1 MKPYKLVVKV
11 SLSTLILSCSAFTI
25 KNTSYLTTTTLLPS
39 SSSSSYLNNP
49 KKNILLG
56 HKKIRSSNATVKATA
71 ATAATTSTLKTIPM
85 SIDDISIFVPTNF
98 KESSTSDTWS
108 KEAAAL
114 LREYGVVALRRQDG
128 VTSSCRKNTT
138 TSSTTDQQQQEQQ
151 QQGSNTGTSLIE
163 ESVCD
168 GANIAAMARLKDMHR
183 RVKNR
188 GLDPYGIDEAYRFS
202 EIICRDEGGK
212 RFDVPIEWF
221 GGSYGSDESGA
232 SSNNNKQHHQ
242 QQQKLQSAAP
252 IVGSSRIGTPL
263 LQKEVD
269 AIGELHNDIDR
280 IVKPVMEHLWS
291 AEASPSS
298 FVAAAGFL
306 INQPGSSSQN
316 WHKDGPDEGYIDC
329 FVPLIDLNE
338 AIGPT
343 AIQPGTHLVST
354 PHDEEKDD
362 TDVLVPILKKGDIL
376 LFDYRTIHRGQANR
390 SPSTTRTLAYAVYKR
405 RQELC
410 DNGDIHNFPAAL
422 TLEFD

>member
-1 MKPYKLVVKV
+1 MMKPWKLVVKV

-25 KNTSYLTTTTLLPS
+25 KNSFGFTSYLKTTSLLPS
-39 SSSSSYLNNP
+39 SSLLSSLNNP
-49 KKNILLG
+49 KKNLLLRQ
-56 HKKIRSSNATVKATA
+56 KNSRSSTTTVKAIA
-71 ATAATTSTLKTIPM
+71 ATTATTSTPKTTPT
-85 SIDDISIFVPTNF
+85 SIDDISIFVPTNW
-98 KESSTSDTWS
+98 KESSTSGTWS

-114 LREYGVVALRRQDG
+114 LREYGVVALRRQG
-128 VTSSCRKNTT
+128 VVVTS
-138 TSSTTDQQQQEQQ
+138 DE
-151 QQGSNTGTSLIE
+151 GSNTSSITSLIE

-221 GGSYGSDESGA
+221 GGSYGSDEGGG
-232 SSNNNKQHHQ
+232 SSNNNEQQQQQ
-242 QQQKLQSAAP
+242 QQQKLQGVAP

-269 AIGELHNDIDR
+269 AIRELHNDIDR
-280 IVKPVMEHLWS
+280 IVKPVMEHLWLT
-291 AEASPSS
+291 EASSSSSS

-306 INQPGSSSQN
+306 INQPGSMSQN

-354 PHDEEKDD
+354 SHDEGKDD
-362 TDVLVPILKKGDIL
+362 TDVLVPLLKKGDIL

-390 SPSTTRTLAYAVYKR
+390 SPSATRTLAYAVYKR
-405 RQELC
+405 REELL